1 VAVLR
6 GFTLDEPSETAQEY
20 VRPAD
25 RDMFR

>member
-1 VAVLR
+1 VR
-6 GFTLDEPSETAQEY
+6 GFTLDEPSETAREY